1 MTTSTPNIWILASPH
16 AGDNTQL
23 MALAENLGWPFEIK
37 KLSYQP
43 WQGLTRL
50 GSPATLFGLTRDARI
65 QIKPLYPDL
74 IIGAGH
80 STESTAFWIQ
90 KHSGNKTKLVY
101 FGTPLAKL
109 DKFDL
114 VITTPQY
121 KLPQQANIL
130 HIDLPMHKFVPE
142 KLETAASVWQN
153 KLKHLPKPWTAILI
167 GGSSGP
173 YTFDAATAAR
183 LAAATENI
191 QGSLLVTTSARTPL
205 IVTQILQTEL
215 QKPNYVHAWEANDLE
230 NPFIGFL
237 AVADQFIVTADSV
250 SMLSEACATGK
261 TVLMFD
267 TESGSQVMRDGGK
280 KISLWGKNF
289 YTTLFR
295 FAMRFGKTRWTRDL
309 RIVHHQLTS
318 KGQAQWL
325 GDAPKPHA
333 QSQKLSALEQATTRV
348 KALFEI

>member
-1 MTTSTPNIWILASPH
+1 MTTQQPKIWILASPH

-50 GSPATLFGLTRDARI
+50 RSFATLYGLTNEARL
-65 QIKPLYPDL
+65 QIKPPYPDL

-80 STESTAFWIQ
+80 STEPSAFWIQ
-90 KHSGNKTKLVY
+90 KQSGNKTKLVY
-101 FGTPLAKL
+101 LGTPLANL
-109 DKFDL
+109 GKFDL

-121 KLPQQANIL
+121 RLPRQPNIL
-130 HIDLPMHKFVPE
+130 HIDLPMHRIVPE
-142 KLETAASVWQN
+142 KLKTAASVWQK
-153 KLKHLPKPWTAILI
+153 KLKHLPKPWTAILV

-173 YTFDAATAAR
+173 YAFDAAAASR
-183 LAAATENI
+183 LAAATEKI
-191 QGSLLVTTSARTPL
+191 QGSVLITTSARTPRV
-205 IVTQILQTEL
+205 VTETLQAQV
-215 QKPNYVHAWEANDLE
+215 QKPHYFHAWKADDLE

-237 AVADQFIVTADSV
+237 SVADQFIVTADSV

-261 TVLMFD
+261 PVLMFD
-267 TESGSQVMRDGGK
+267 TESGAQAMHDDGK
-280 KISLWGKNF
+280 KINLQGKNF

-295 FAMRFGKTRWTRDL
+295 IAMRFGKTRWTRDL
-309 RIVHHQLTS
+309 RVVHRQLTS
-318 KGQAQWL
+318 SGQAQWL

-333 QSQKLSALEQATTRV
+333 HSQKLSALEQATTRV